1 MKKLI
6 SMLSVLVLAIST
18 LTFTSCNPEDGIA
31 PVDQW
36 TKATI
41 SYEKNST
48 SVDINCYFFYSE
60 KDEYTGPTV
69 KNDIKT
75 EYKPGLTI
83 VVAPDTNLGDSFTSS
98 KYVVINMPKE
108 EAVNLNE
115 DGSTTDSK
123 LSSVKMNYTL
133 WSAVCLLKTELIKNQ
148 SSTAF
153 ETLNSNSREKIDLE
167 SIKEDFSWKTLLKD
181 ILYNVL

>member
-18 LTFTSCNPEDGIA
+18 CLFTSCNPEDGIA

-36 TKATI
+36 TKATF

-48 SVDINCYFFYSE
+48 NVDINCYFFHSE

-69 KNDIKT
+69 KSGIKE
-75 EYKPGLTI
+75 EYQPGLTI
-83 VVAPDTNLGDSFTSS
+83 VVAPDTNIGDSFTSS
-98 KYVVINMPKE
+98 KYVVINMPKDE
-108 EAVNLNE
+108 TIDLNE

-123 LSSVKMNYTL
+123 LANVKMNYTL
-133 WSAVCLLKTELIKNQ
+133 WSGVCLLKTELIKNQ

-153 ETLNSNSREKIDLE
+153 ETLTSNSRDKIDLE
-167 SIKEDFSWKTLLKD
+167 SIKEDFSWKTLLKE

>member
-1 MKKLI
+1 
-6 SMLSVLVLAIST
+6 
-18 LTFTSCNPEDGIA
+18 
-31 PVDQW
+31 
-36 TKATI
+36 
-41 SYEKNST
+41 
-48 SVDINCYFFYSE
+48 
-60 KDEYTGPTV
+60 
-69 KNDIKT
+69 
-75 EYKPGLTI
+75 
-83 VVAPDTNLGDSFTSS
+83 
-98 KYVVINMPKE
+98 MPKE